1 MWATDPTSN
10 RRYWIWRTPRDR
22 FNPIDTDRLQE
33 RLPFIWGEAYQLY
46 LDERKKQPEGELWL
60 DLRSKEAI
68 LEQEEIAEASRKR
81 TAVEEIADVIE
92 EWLNTPREAHDI
104 DVEAGPEFDG
114 EDLVVRNMVTPMDA
128 YRALYQ
134 DPRLHAYRNADVR
147 TFGRALAKVPGW
159 REIGRVR
166 RHGSPQAVWF
176 CRGKDGPL
184 WVPAPKDQADD
195 LLD

>member
-68 LEQEEIAEASRKR
+68 LEQEEIA
-81 TAVEEIADVIE
+81 
-92 EWLNTPREAHDI
+92 
-104 DVEAGPEFDG
+104 
-114 EDLVVRNMVTPMDA
+114 
-128 YRALYQ
+128 
-134 DPRLHAYRNADVR
+134 
-147 TFGRALAKVPGW
+147 
-159 REIGRVR
+159 
-166 RHGSPQAVWF
+166 
-176 CRGKDGPL
+176 
-184 WVPAPKDQADD
+184 
-195 LLD
+195 